1 MDSMILVGLVA
12 GALTS
17 SSSVPQVVKIIRSRS
32 AKDVSTLFFVLMS
45 AGVAL
50 WLFYGLYLAN
60 VALVLWNA
68 VSLVFYLAILALKHA
83 YG

>member
-17 SSSVPQVVKIIRSRS
+17 SSSIPQAVKIIRSRS
-32 AKDVSTLFFVLMS
+32 AKDVSTLFFVLM
-45 AGVAL
+45 AVGVAL

-60 VALVLWNA
+60 LALVLWNA
-68 VSLVFYLAILALKHA
+68 VSLVFYLAILALKHI

>member
-17 SSSVPQVVKIIRSRS
+17 SSSVPQAIKIIRTRS
-32 AKDVSTLFFVLMS
+32 AKDVSTLFFVLMA

-50 WLFYGLYLAN
+50 WLFYGLYRADI
-60 VALVLWNA
+60 ALILWNA
-68 VSLVFYLAILALKHA
+68 VSLVFCLSILALKHV